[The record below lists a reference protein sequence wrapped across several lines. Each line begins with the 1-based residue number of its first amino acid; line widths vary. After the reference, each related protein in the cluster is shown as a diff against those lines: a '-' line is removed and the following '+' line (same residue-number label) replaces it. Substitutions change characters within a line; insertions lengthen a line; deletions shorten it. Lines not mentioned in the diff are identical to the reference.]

1 MSDNMQHVASPS
13 LTNIY
18 TLYTPSSQFWYVLF
32 ENPNKKYKK
41 IKSRAFHEYPKAWE
55 VKQI

>member
-32 ENPNKKYKK
+32 EKPNKKYKK
-41 IKSRAFHEYPKAWE
+41 IKSHEYPKAWE